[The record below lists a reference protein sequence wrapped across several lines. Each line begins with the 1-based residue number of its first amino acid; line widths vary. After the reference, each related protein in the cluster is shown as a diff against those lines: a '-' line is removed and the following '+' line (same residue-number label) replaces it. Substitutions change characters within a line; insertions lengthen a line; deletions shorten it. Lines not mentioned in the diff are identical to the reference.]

1 MSDEQSNE
9 VSAAKEAIERDV
21 AELEACLEK
30 QSTEIALTNIKS
42 MSQLAEQAKKVEPTT
57 NATDISNINKGSL
70 TQT

>member
-9 VSAAKEAIERDV
+9 VGAAKEAIERDV

-42 MSQLAEQAKKVEPTT
+42 MSKLAE
-57 NATDISNINKGSL
+57 
-70 TQT
+70 